1 MFVVEVE
8 FFFIIVTF
16 CEHLRCFVIH
26 FYLHIYVDMFF
37 HIFFTFLIISFFSLT
52 NIANLIDTCICIY
65 QNNVFVMIC
74 K

>member
-8 FFFIIVTF
+8 FFLLLLPFLNIYV
-16 CEHLRCFVIH
+16 V
-26 FYLHIYVDMFF
+26 YLHIYVDMFF
-37 HIFFTFLIISFFSLT
+37 HIFIAFLIISFLSMI
-52 NIANLIDTCICIY
+52 NVANLINTCICKF